1 MNMQTYAN
9 KEIETY
15 QILEETIDGVNY
27 LIAPVV
33 MMVEGVHRGS
43 HGPLFHPAIELSK
56 STAAWEG
63 IPVVINHP
71 QDVAGNYISVN
82 QVQEQIVGNVCEPK
96 MEGKKLKAKIRVN
109 VDKTA
114 VHSPTTIAAL
124 KANKV
129 LEVSIGVFTDDVKE
143 EGEWNGETYTARAT
157 NHKPDHLAIL
167 PSDQGACS
175 VSDGCGIRVNKKGGN
190 NMEVLEKIKQL
201 VNNVDEELEEDF
213 EIEEFDMDNFES
225 DDEIEVN
232 GGPGSGP
239 RKGGG
244 KKRKTVDNKNSWAV
258 DKGSASLASSL
269 KKGNMTKVRK
279 DYSIEKVSPT
289 KMKFTH
295 RKTGSKHTVTSE
307 PTGRASG
314 GNHYT
319 IIQTNNKEGM
329 SNEDIT
335 MQNSLL
341 VDFRSLQVNQLS
353 YDDISRMMWD
363 KLHAMKV
370 EDSQGNELKECWPE
384 SIYDK
389 YLIYRERTQV
399 GKETIVKLYQ
409 QNYTITNDQIEF
421 TDAPVEVVKELKYK
435 VVQTNKEGGQKMADV
450 KKPCPEG
457 TICKESKVEALIANK
472 LTTYTLAD
480 KEMLMG
486 LDETIIDK
494 MTPIEPEALIV
505 NKEVQVPAV
514 YKTVDEFLN
523 AAPEEIRE
531 SLRSGLVLNAERKAN
546 LIQSILANSAKD
558 SWTEDEL
565 KGMDTGMLEKLSKT
579 YPAPVNYSANGQQA
593 FSLQTNTAEM
603 MFPAGVNVTPK
614 KD

>member
-1 MNMQTYAN
+1 MEKREIKMVNDMETYSN

-43 HGPLFHPAIELSK
+43 HGPLFHPATELSK
-56 STAAWEG
+56 SASFWEG

-71 QDVAGNYISVN
+71 QDETGNYISAN
-82 QVQEQIVGNVCEPK
+82 SVQEKVVGYVCEPK

-109 VDKTA
+109 VDKTS

-129 LEVSIGVFTDDVKE
+129 LEVSIGVFTDEVKE

-167 PSDQGACS
+167 PTDQGACS
-175 VSDGCGIRVNKKGGN
+175 VTDGCGIRVNK
-190 NMEVLEKIKQL
+190 L
-201 VNNVDEELEEDF
+201 
-213 EIEEFDMDNFES
+213 
-225 DDEIEVN
+225 
-232 GGPGSGP
+232 
-239 RKGGG
+239 
-244 KKRKTVDNKNSWAV
+244 
-258 DKGSASLASSL
+258 
-269 KKGNMTKVRK
+269 
-279 DYSIEKVSPT
+279 
-289 KMKFTH
+289 
-295 RKTGSKHTVTSE
+295 
-307 PTGRASG
+307 
-314 GNHYT
+314 
-319 IIQTNNKEGM
+319 QTNNKEGM
-329 SNEDIT
+329 TNEDIT

-353 YDDISRMMWD
+353 YSDIQNLVWN

-399 GKETIVKLYQ
+399 GKELIHKFYQ

-435 VVQTNKEGGQKMADV
+435 VVQTNKEGGQEMAEKV
-450 KKPCPEG
+450 PCPKG

-472 LTTYTLAD
+472 LTTYTLED

-486 LDETIIDK
+486 LDETVIDK
-494 MTPIEPEALIV
+494 MTPIEPEAVIV

-514 YKTVDEFLN
+514 YKTVDEFLQ
-523 AAPEEIRE
+523 AAPEEIRD
-531 SLRSGLVLNAERKAN
+531 SLRTGLVLNEERRTN
-546 LIQSILANSAKD
+546 LVQSILTNSVQGT
-558 SWTEDEL
+558 WNEDEL
-565 KGMDTGMLEKLSKT
+565 KGKNTAELEKLSRS
-579 YPAPVNYSANGQQA
+579 YPAPVNYSGLGNKPAVQV
-593 FSLQTNTAEM
+593 NTADLVL
-603 MFPAGVNVTPK
+603 PIGVK
-614 KD
+614 